1 MSKELVIAKKH
12 VLFKQGDK
20 AECVYV
26 VRSGKIKLV
35 KSKMGQSIV
44 IGYFGTGEFLGE
56 MAIITGSLR
65 SCTAIA
71 SENTV
76 LQVYERARFE
86 EMLANNAGVAARI
99 IEGLAVRLEK
109 TTERLME
116 PVTLLEAENHSLSG
130 SLIRGFAILLA
141 QLKPY
146 W

>member
-1 MSKELVIAKKH
+1 MQFLQGNIMSKELVIAKNH

-20 AECVYV
+20 AEYVYV

-116 PVTLLEAENHSLSG
+116 PVTLLEAENH
-130 SLIRGFAILLA
+130 
-141 QLKPY
+141 
-146 W
+146 